1 MDLLYSFL
9 YYAAMTL
16 AISLA
21 QLAALKDRYQAL
33 EELPGLQDFGD
44 RCASHLDVD
53 QSSNEQD
60 TTVPTQTESTGSI
73 SHEAP
78 ALDSSEVSSSIFASE
93 EEADTVII
101 GHLPVRCPINEVIEA
116 ISDMGFT
123 NDMLIFASMPRR
135 RGFRADA
142 NRGYCFIRFQTPALS
157 KEFQM
162 RSSEFVLKKRRSKKV
177 IKVEAARY
185 QGLELASLTLGD
197 VTWFDEAEAAKAELK
212 SMAARYGAGEGSEVR
227 KASASEQPFTHAF
240 ESNNN
245 SLEQNKVLEQLKCT
259 AFALTASQ
267 QRQPEQ
273 QYLPQPQQLQRQ
285 EKLMQQQ
292 WVQEEM
298 ELQRLHQVQQMELQ
312 KQRCLCQQ
320 QMQFQQ
326 QQMQFQQQQMQL
338 QQQQQMQ
345 QRRQQ
350 IQQHR
355 EELRQLMYLRQ
366 IGSAPFN
373 QYDNLD
379 FEPVSNPMQAAAVDA
394 LPQDAQMLMP
404 SILASSS
411 MASSPFGA
419 MSMRQIRL

>member
-1 MDLLYSFL
+1 
-9 YYAAMTL
+9 MTL

-21 QLAALKDRYQAL
+21 QLAALKDQYQAL

-78 ALDSSEVSSSIFASE
+78 ALDSSEVSSSISVSE

-101 GHLPVRCPINEVIEA
+101 ESLPVRCPINEVIEA
-116 ISDMGFT
+116 VFDMGFT
-123 NDMLIFASMPRR
+123 NDMLIFASMPMR

-227 KASASEQPFTHAF
+227 KASASEQPFTNAF
-240 ESNNN
+240 ESNDN
-245 SLEQNKVLEQLKCT
+245 SLEQKVFEQLKCT
-259 AFALTASQ
+259 AFELTASQ

-273 QYLPQPQQLQRQ
+273 QYLPQPQQLQQQ
-285 EKLMQQQ
+285 EKPMQQQ

-320 QMQFQQ
+320 QMQFH
-326 QQMQFQQQQMQL
+326 QQQMQL
-338 QQQQQMQ
+338 QQQQMQ

-350 IQQHR
+350 IQQQQ

-404 SILASSS
+404 SILAPSS